1 MTDAADFFF
10 KPWAYIKGYAKEKN
24 NLTEDLVKQVQARLP
39 VHWLDLKY
47 FDRLFSLLSDK
58 QSKLDV

>member
-10 KPWAYIKGYAKEKN
+10 KPWAYINGYAKEKN
-24 NLTEDLVKQVQARLP
+24 NLTEALVKQVQARLV